1 MSNVTIFKSG
11 TEVAVSERELSSLA
25 KSLASS
31 STSRRIQ
38 ANNNGTFKRL
48 VNGETIGDPI
58 RGELNIIIVNALPRV
73 SRIFY
78 AGEYDPDGEPT
89 LPNCWSNLG
98 DIPEEAAEDKQ
109 HANCAECPQ
118 NIKGSGQLGGRACRF
133 QRRLAILVEND
144 PSGNLYQFNIP
155 AKSLFGKGQ
164 GNVHPF
170 ESYVRF
176 LIHNGQS
183 PDTVVTTVGFN
194 DDADTLELLFTP
206 HRELNDEEYEQV
218 QTAQAHPDAERYI
231 KLTVAQSDG
240 VQKPAVTTKT
250 VTVVEEIEEEKE
262 EEVVK
267 EPVKKKTSKKKVS
280 KKEATDTQEKLADV
294 VSKWADEDNA

>member
-31 STSRRIQ
+31 STSRRIH

-183 PDTVVTTVGFN
+183 PDTVVTTVSFN
-194 DDADTLELLFTP
+194 DDADTLEL
-206 HRELNDEEYEQV
+206 
-218 QTAQAHPDAERYI
+218 
-231 KLTVAQSDG
+231 LTVAQSDG